1 MTMTLKQKKSAL
13 VASCCAVLAFGTA
26 FTLAFGFGLAAAMVV
41 GGLDPPWH
49 IGNGTPQQQNVW
61 SIHDINKKHIIYI
74 YI

>member
-1 MTMTLKQKKSAL
+1 MTMALKQKKSAL

-49 IGNGTPQQQNVW
+49 IGMAPLSNRMCGAFM
-61 SIHDINKKHIIYI
+61 I
-74 YI
+74 